1 MIRDGAPPEAL
12 IDAYAG
18 ALSPRAT
25 GTHPVAFDCPCDR
38 ARVIKAMLGLGR
50 PTLESMIAQDDVT
63 EARCDFCGDVY
74 RFTRDELGEILRS
87 ATKSA

>member
-1 MIRDGAPPEAL
+1 L

-18 ALSPRAT
+18 SLAPRPT
-25 GTHPVAFDCPCDR
+25 GSHAVTFACSCDR

-50 PTLESMIAQDDVT
+50 ATLESMIIEDDET

-74 RFTRDELGEILRS
+74 RFSRDELRDIVTA
-87 ATKSA
+87 ATT